1 VYFSRELENALRH
14 LRPGSGFA
22 VHWIDLDKFKEVN
35 DRIGHPVGGALLKRS
50 SRCARPCGDTI
61 SWRGSAANEFA
72 VVQAGATTPREA
84 EKLTTRLLT
93 AIRTPRNVL
102 GHEITIGASIGV
114 VLAPRNGTSADEL
127 MKNVDVALYA
137 AKAAGRGTFAHFE
150 HEKAA

>member
-1 VYFSRELENALRH
+1 
-14 LRPGSGFA
+14 LRPGAGFA
-22 VHWIDLDKFKEVN
+22 VHWIDLDKFKEIN
-35 DRIGHPVGGALLKRS
+35 DRLGHPVGDALLKSVVRS
-50 SRCARPCGDTI
+50 LRKAVRGNDFVARLGGD
-61 SWRGSAANEFA
+61 EFA
-72 VVQAGATTPREA
+72 VIQAGATTPREA
-84 EKLTTRLLT
+84 EKLTKRLLT
-93 AIRTPRNVL
+93 AIHIPRNVL